1 MMSQSM
7 VHWIDSLAETTE
19 VPHLFLTLA
28 ALGLSSHQ
36 FFVRYNDVDR
46 LVGKCFVPF
55 CFFQA
60 VLWGWLVMRENG
72 VVPAS
77 ILLMIGNTSF
87 FAPLFF
93 SISVYRVLFHP
104 LNRFPGPPLARLTS
118 WWGVFQIARGANKYQ
133 LHHELHKQYGDVVRI
148 GMNALL
154 NGTRHSFLISFFST
168 KFRVR
173 QPIGRSCKDLRGRY

>member
-60 VLWGWLVMRENG
+60 VVWGWLIMRENG
-72 VVPAS
+72 LVPAT
-77 ILLMIGNTSF
+77 IFLMIGNTSF